1 MSQEQPSFMQSMQES
16 KAHGMAFL
24 RSTIGRHPGATAI
37 ILAVLVLVIVI
48 LSFVLAH
55 YRAKCRDGK
64 SGFHIY
70 PHGNLD
76 TGSNNPLWQ
85 FGSMDAGN
93 WGPVHREATAWN
105 VAAYEPG
112 WRAGRYRRAT
122 GYNTSHASCA
132 KEGMAAGGPAHGS
145 PCGPGE
151 TPVTYRNPDGTT
163 MTYCRSSDVLPGP
176 PTVCGVGWDP
186 AASAEAQALATVGSL
201 QHDSYGERRLQR
213 AVDGAFD
220 ANAGLSDRDLEA
232 LMHQGGTP

>member
-1 MSQEQPSFMQSMQES
+1 MAESQPTYTQPYQATKGYGLE
-16 KAHGMAFL
+16 
-24 RSTIGRHPGATAI
+24 TIRAAIRKHPATAAI
-37 ILAVLVLVIVI
+37 ILAVLVVVVII
-48 LSFVLAH
+48 LAVVLMRT
-55 YRAKCRDGK
+55 RARCHK

-93 WGPVHREATAWN
+93 WGPVHRDATAWN
-105 VAAYEPG
+105 VAVYEPG
-112 WRAGRYRRAT
+112 WRAGRYRFAS
-122 GYNTSHASCA
+122 GHNTSHLGCG
-132 KEGMAAGGPAHGS
+132 KEGMAGRGGA

-201 QHDSYGERRLQR
+201 PHEAYGERRLQR
-213 AVDGAFD
+213 SIDGAFD
-220 ANAGLSDRDLEA
+220 SNVGLSDRDLEA

>member
-1 MSQEQPSFMQSMQES
+1 MAESQPTYTQSLMETKEHG
-16 KAHGMAFL
+16 KAILH
-24 RSTIGRHPGATAI
+24 STIGRHPGTAAI
-37 ILAVLVLVIVI
+37 VLGVLVLIVIV
-48 LSFVLAH
+48 LSVVLART
-55 YRAKCRDGK
+55 RARCHK

-112 WRAGRYRRAT
+112 WRAGRYRAASGR
-122 GYNTSHASCA
+122 NTSHLSCG
-132 KEGMAAGGPAHGS
+132 KEGMAPGPARAGS

-163 MTYCRSSDVLPGP
+163 LTYCRSSDVLPGP

-201 QHDSYGERRLQR
+201 QHDSYGERRLQT
-213 AVDGAFD
+213 AVDGAYD
-220 ANAGLSDRDLEA
+220 SNVGLSDRDLEA